1 MAKPSTKSFSLLLTL
16 KMLLCTQLCTFSGK
30 AQTVGLNWMDMDGTL
45 RNLQLLGQLDPNISF
60 AVRPIHY
67 KSGITRRNTTGA
79 TIQDIFNDIDSSG
92 SLFRSISF
100 DDNKGVL
107 HILPLQLHFKN
118 NSHHPYGWNDE
129 GMLAAKGTQT
139 ILSGGVYSRYGPVSV
154 QLQPQWVRAQ
164 NPQFEHNGS
173 WGAPTTGLYSKLLPG
188 QSSALI
194 HVGGFAMGASTQNLW
209 WGPGQFSSLLL
220 SNNAPGFTHFTI
232 GTTQPFCLPIGSIE
246 AQLVAGRLD
255 EDSTT
260 AGLYENFH
268 LKPASLTD
276 QWRYFNAVVVTFQPS
291 FFKNFYIGGTRA
303 FQVYKKDFQ
312 ALGGQFIQRYLPVLT
327 NIFKAKGDDPTGGGS
342 RDQQLSLFTRW
353 LFPKAHAEF
362 YFEYGWNDHKDN
374 FRDFGLDPVHAA
386 AYVVGAK
393 KLFPLRNADYIEL
406 SSEYTHMAQPVDYV
420 LRNAGN
426 WYVHGGV
433 TQGMTNQR
441 QILGAGSGMGNNVQ
455 TIKTTWVS
463 GFKRVGIMVQRIQ
476 HDPRAL
482 ASSSPLMLRDIF
494 WNEWAYGING
504 RYRLGRFMFS
514 ADLQL
519 TRSTNYAWQKDQ
531 FRDNFYSYL
540 QLSYFW

>member
-107 HILPLQLHFKN
+107 RILPLQLHFKN

-463 GFKRVGIMVQRIQ
+463 GFKRVGLMVQRIQ

>member
-1 MAKPSTKSFSLLLTL
+1 MAKTSPKPILLLL
-16 KMLLCTQLCTFSGK
+16 IVKVMLFAFTSQ
-30 AQTVGLNWMDMDGTL
+30 AQTVALNWMDMDGTL

-60 AVRPIHY
+60 AIRPIHY
-67 KSGITRRNTTGA
+67 KPGITRRNMTGA

-92 SLFRSISF
+92 SLFRSVSF
-100 DDNKGVL
+100 DNNKGVL
-107 HILPLQLHFKN
+107 RVLPLQLHFKN

-139 ILSGGVYSRYGPVSV
+139 IVSGGVYTRYGPISV

-164 NPQFEHNGS
+164 NPDFEHNAS

-232 GTTQPFCLPIGSIE
+232 GTTQPFCLPIGSFE
-246 AQLVAGRLD
+246 AQLVAGTLD
-255 EDSTT
+255 EDSAS
-260 AGLYENFH
+260 AGLFENFH
-268 LKPASLTD
+268 LKPATLTD
-276 QWRYFNAVVVTFQPS
+276 QWRYVNAVVVTYQPS

-312 ALGGQFIQRYLPVLT
+312 DLGGQIIQRYFPVLT
-327 NIFKAKGDDPTGGGS
+327 NIFKSKGDDPVAVN

-374 FRDFGLDPVHAA
+374 FRDFGLDPVHAS

-393 KLFPLRNADYIEL
+393 KLFTLRNNDYIEL

-433 TQGMTNQR
+433 TQGMTHQR

-463 GFKRVGIMVQRIQ
+463 GFKRLGVLVQRIQ

-482 ASSSPLMLRDIF
+482 AGPTPLALRNEF

-519 TRSTNYAWQKDQ
+519 TRSKNYAWQKDQ
-531 FRDNFYSYL
+531 LRDNFYSYL

>member
-107 HILPLQLHFKN
+107 RILPLQLHFKN

-268 LKPASLTD
+268 LKPASLSD

>member
-1 MAKPSTKSFSLLLTL
+1 MAKSFTKPFLLLFAF
-16 KMLLCTQLCTFSGK
+16 KVMLGVFSSQ
-30 AQTVGLNWMDMDGTL
+30 AQTVALNWMDMDGTL

-60 AVRPIHY
+60 SVRPIHY
-67 KSGITRRNTTGA
+67 KPGITRRNMTGA

-107 HILPLQLHFKN
+107 RILPLQLHFKN

-164 NPQFEHNGS
+164 NPGFEHTSS
-173 WGAPTTGLYSKLLPG
+173 WGAPTTELYNKLLPG

-255 EDSTT
+255 EDSAS

-268 LKPASLTD
+268 LMPATLTD

-303 FQVYKKDFQ
+303 FQVYKQDFQ

-327 NIFKAKGDDPTGGGS
+327 NIFKSKGDDPVGGAS

-433 TQGMTNQR
+433 AQGMTHQR

-455 TIKTTWVS
+455 TLKTTWVS
-463 GFKRVGIMVQRIQ
+463 GFKRLGLQVQRIQ

-482 ASSSPLMLRDIF
+482 AGGTPLLLREVF

>member
-1 MAKPSTKSFSLLLTL
+1 MANHPTKSYLLLLTL
-16 KMLLCTQLCTFSGK
+16 KVLLLLPFTGR
-30 AQTVGLNWMDMDGTL
+30 AQTVSLNWMEMDGTL

-60 AVRPIHY
+60 AVRPIYY
-67 KSGITRRNTTGA
+67 KPGINRRNMTGA

-92 SLFRSISF
+92 SLFKTIRF
-100 DDNKGVL
+100 DNNKGVL
-107 HILPLQLHFKN
+107 RILPLQLSFKN
-118 NSHHPYGWNDE
+118 NTHHPYGWNDE
-129 GMLAAKGTQT
+129 GMLAAKGVQT
-139 ILSGGVYSRYGPVSV
+139 ILSGGMYTRYGPVSV

-164 NPQFEHNGS
+164 NPEFEHNGS

-194 HVGGFAMGASTQNLW
+194 HLGGFALGASTQNLW

-255 EDSTT
+255 EDSAS
-260 AGLYENFH
+260 AGLYENFQ
-268 LKPASLTD
+268 LKPATLTD

-312 ALGGQFIQRYLPVLT
+312 ALSGQFIQRYLPVLT
-327 NIFKAKGDDPTGGGS
+327 NIFKSKGDDPVAVN

-386 AYVVGAK
+386 AYIVGGK
-393 KLFPLRNADYIEL
+393 KLLPLKRADYLEF
-406 SSEYTHMAQPVDYV
+406 SGEYTHMAQPVDYV

-426 WYVHGGV
+426 WYLHGGV
-433 TQGMTNQR
+433 AQGMTHQR
-441 QILGAGSGMGNNVQ
+441 QILGAGSGVGNNVQ

-463 GFKRVGIMVQRIQ
+463 GFKRLGIIVQRIQ

-482 ASSSPLMLRDIF
+482 AAATPLLLREEY
-494 WNEWAYGING
+494 WNEWAYGITG
-504 RYRLGRFMFS
+504 RYRLGQFMFS
-514 ADLQL
+514 GDIQL
-519 TRSTNYAWQKDQ
+519 TRSNNYAWQKGQ
-531 FRDNFYSYL
+531 WRDNFYSYL